1 MESKSAMS
9 SAGPAG
15 KATVHE
21 LRCFKNID
29 RGSPVLMQAL
39 RANDTVKKATL
50 TCRKAGKEQH
60 EYLKITIHNAR
71 LTAYSVN
78 ADGAVPTEEFSFS
91 FKKIEVEY
99 REQRQDGLTGGSVLY
114 ADEIL

>member
-9 SAGPAG
+9 SAGPSG

-21 LRCFKNID
+21 LRCFKGVD
-29 RGSPVLMQAL
+29 RASPVIMQAL
-39 RANDTVKKATL
+39 RTNETVKKATL

-60 EYLKITIHNAR
+60 EYLKITIQNGR
-71 LTAYSVN
+71 LTAYSV
-78 ADGAVPTEEFSFS
+78 DTEGPTPTEALSFS

-99 REQRQDGLTGGSVLY
+99 REQRQDGLLGGSVLY
-114 ADEIL
+114 ADEIA